1 MLILSIW
8 LIPIAIFMLFAV
20 RHQSGSQTEV
30 DSVEAAMVIHKDRL
44 AALQQQFEANS
55 ISQSEFDSLRLEV
68 EKSIL
73 ADTEKQRSTL
83 KTTEKLPWLW
93 VQSLSLI
100 VFATAFWLY
109 QSVGASDAVDVRTQF
124 RQLAGQTQ
132 LDEASVTNTLQSY
145 QKLLEKEPENIEGWF
160 RLARM
165 QLDMGSFEHALISF
179 NNVLTQLRAVERNA
193 EDEAA
198 ILAYLGQTYL
208 SLNRPEA
215 ALASFEEAL
224 EYSAVNTMALGMAGR
239 IRFELGDY
247 KEAIDHWTTLKL
259 QNLNPENAVVI
270 DSYIDQAKA
279 ALADMGIDYEAE
291 QPLRIF
297 VKIEL
302 PAAWE
307 GLPEQASL
315 FIYARPI
322 GQRMPIAAK
331 RVRVTDQSMVTILS
345 DADAMGP
352 AGVLTNYEQVEITAR
367 VSMNGT
373 ANTSPGDWPGDVR
386 IVELNSKEISVDI
399 DVRLP

>member
-93 VQSLSLI
+93 VPSLSLI

-109 QSVGASDAVDVRTQF
+109 QSVGSSDAVDVRTQF

-165 QLDMGSFEHALISF
+165 QLDMGSFEQALISF
-179 NNVLTQLRAVERNA
+179 NNVLTQLRSVERNA

-208 SLNRPEA
+208 SLNQPEA

-270 DSYIDQAKA
+270 ESYIDQAKA
-279 ALADMGIDYEAE
+279 ALADMGIDYETE

-302 PAAWE
+302 PSAWE

-386 IVELNSKEISVDI
+386 IVELDSKEISVDI
-399 DVRLP
+399 EVRLP